1 MLKVKDLNVLH
12 PSGHEL
18 IDITFRV
25 GKGEV
30 LGIVGRN
37 SSGKS
42 LLGRVIADQSIEH
55 KGEIIVNHLN
65 RAHEQDMSKYH
76 IGYSPA
82 EPVLE
87 DYLTGYEYLDF
98 IGSVLSINP
107 KDRSK
112 QIIRLAKQYELSS
125 EIYRLIELLSPDQ
138 KKKLSL
144 MSSIIHNPSV
154 IIWDEPTSHLDM
166 HDQRVILEQIKYFK
180 DQKASIIIISNDAN
194 LLEGTVDEI
203 IVMKNGSIKMH
214 GTISQLKNQTGSKTK
229 SLSDILEITSSD
241 E

>member
-30 LGIVGRN
+30 VGIVGRN
-37 SSGKS
+37 NSGKS

-55 KGEIIVNHLN
+55 QGEIIINHLN
-65 RAHEQDMSKYH
+65 RAHENDMTKYH

-98 IGSVLSINP
+98 IGSVLSINSG
-107 KDRSK
+107 DRSK
-112 QIIRLAKQYELSS
+112 NIIRLAKEYDLSS
-125 EIYRLIELLSPDQ
+125 EIYRLIELFSPDQ

-144 MSSIIHNPSV
+144 IGSIIHNPSV
-154 IIWDEPTSHLDM
+154 IIWDEPTSYLDM
-166 HDQRVILEQIKYFK
+166 HDQKVILEQIKHFR
-180 DQKASIIIISNDAN
+180 DQKTSVVIISNDAN
-194 LLEGTVDEI
+194 LLEGVADEI
-203 IVMKNGSIKMH
+203 IVMKNSSIKMH
-214 GTISQLKNQTGSKTK
+214 GTISQLKNQAGSKTK
-229 SLSDILEITSSD
+229 SLPDILEKITSD